1 MSSAAPKP
9 LKLLTRPIEALGSFV
24 LLLLSRVREGLEGL
38 GRFTL
43 LALQV
48 VVWAVR
54 PPYRLHNLF
63 AAMEFVGVGSLF
75 IIVLTGFFSGAV
87 FALQSAAAF
96 RMFNAEAMVG
106 STVALSLTREIGPVF
121 TALMVAGRVGSGMA
135 TELGT
140 MRVTEQIDALVTM
153 AVNPIQYLI
162 VPRVL
167 AALIMVPIL
176 TVIYNLVGMGGSYLV
191 AVGLLEI
198 DAGQFVGNIQWY
210 VDPVDLNNG
219 EIKAAVFGVI
229 VALVGCY
236 KGFHASGGAKG
247 VGEATTQAVVISSVS
262 VLISDYFLT
271 ALMW

>member
-1 MSSAAPKP
+1 MGWET
-9 LKLLTRPIEALGSFV
+9 LRRPVAVLGQQVISLV
-24 LLLLSRVREGLEGL
+24 EGL
-38 GRFTL
+38 GRF
-43 LALQV
+43 ALMAFSV
-48 VVWAVR
+48 PFWAVR
-54 PPYRLHNLF
+54 PPYRIPVFLQ
-63 AAMEFVGVGSLF
+63 AMDFVGVGSLF

-153 AVNPIQYLI
+153 AVNPIQYLV
-162 VPRVL
+162 VPRVVACL
-167 AALIMVPIL
+167 VMVPLL
-176 TVIYNLVGMGGSYLV
+176 TIIYDLVGIVGSYLV
-191 AVGLLEI
+191 AVVLLDI

-210 VDPVDLNNG
+210 VDPVDLYNG
-219 EIKAAVFGVI
+219 VIKAAVFGVI
-229 VALVGCY
+229 VALIGCY
-236 KGFHASGGAKG
+236 KGYHAKGGAKG
-247 VGEATTQAVVISSVS
+247 VGEATTEAVVASSIT

>member
-1 MSSAAPKP
+1 MA
-9 LKLLTRPIEALGSFV
+9 RPVQWLGSLV
-24 LLLLSRVREGLEGL
+24 LGVGSGVIDQVEGL

-43 LALQV
+43 MGLQV
-48 VVWAVR
+48 LVWAVR
-54 PPYRLHNLF
+54 PPYRLHNLLH
-63 AAMEFVGVGSLF
+63 ALEFVGVGSLF
-75 IIVLTGFFSGAV
+75 IIMLTGFFSGAV

-153 AVNPIQYLI
+153 AVNPIQYLV
-162 VPRVL
+162 VPRVI
-167 AALIMVPIL
+167 ACLIMVPIL
-176 TVIYNLVGMGGSYLV
+176 TVLYNLVGMVGAYLV
-191 AVGLLEI
+191 AVGLLDI
-198 DAGQFVGNIQWY
+198 DAGQFIGNVQWY
-210 VDPVDLNNG
+210 VDPIDLYNG
-219 EIKAAVFGVI
+219 EVKAVVFGGI

-236 KGFHASGGAKG
+236 KGYHASGGAKG
-247 VGEATTQAVVISSVS
+247 VGEATTQAVVVSSVS
-262 VLISDYFLT
+262 VLIADYFLT

>member
-1 MSSAAPKP
+1 MSGNAPKP
-9 LKLLTRPIEALGSFV
+9 LRALTWPVEALGRFV
-24 LLLLSRVREGLEGL
+24 LMLAARIAEGLEGL
-38 GRFTL
+38 GRFSL
-43 LALQV
+43 LAIQV
-48 VVWAVR
+48 VAWAVR

-167 AALIMVPIL
+167 AGLIMVPLL

-191 AVGLLEI
+191 AVGLLDI

-210 VDPVDLNNG
+210 VDPVDLYNG

-229 VALVGCY
+229 VTLVGCY

>member
-1 MSSAAPKP
+1 MTASEGKRSPWLQRAV
-9 LKLLTRPIEALGSFV
+9 EGLGLVV
-24 LLLLSRVREGLEGL
+24 LGLFGRVRDLLEGL

-43 LALQV
+43 LGVQSVAWAL
-48 VVWAVR
+48 R

-63 AAMEFVGVGSLF
+63 SAMEFVGVGSLF

-87 FALQSAAAF
+87 FALQSAVAF

-106 STVALSLTREIGPVF
+106 STVAISLAREIGPVF

-153 AVNPIQYLI
+153 AVNPVQYLV

-167 AALIMVPIL
+167 AGLLMVPLL
-176 TVIYNLVGMGGSYLV
+176 TIIYVLVGIVGSYLV
-191 AVGLLEI
+191 GVVLLQI
-198 DAGQFVGNIQWY
+198 DGGQFVGNIQWY
-210 VDPVDLNNG
+210 LDPWDLYSG

-229 VALVGCY
+229 VTMVGCY
-236 KGFHASGGAKG
+236 KGFNASGGAKG
-247 VGEATTQAVVISSVS
+247 VGEATTEAVVASSVA